1 MKVFSNVFVFVFLY
15 VNVIV
20 FFVRSCLLITL
31 IKYLKGH
38 KPLGLIF
45 EVVSFLAIVC
55 VVVIVSL
62 IARSCLLVTL
72 NKYLRGHNCSLRVVV
87 CQKV

>member
-1 MKVFSNVFVFVFLY
+1 MVFVYVFVFDLGLVIFVKVFSNVFVFVFLC

-45 EVVSFLAIVC
+45 EGGLFLAVQNSSIGD
-55 VVVIVSL
+55 
-62 IARSCLLVTL
+62 LVT
-72 NKYLRGHNCSLRVVV
+72 HSLTH
-87 CQKV
+87 